1 MDVGV
6 LGQRRFGI
14 PRQGDEDGAHALDLR
29 HDGHQLVGATGVGQ
43 CDEHVLRR
51 DHAQIA
57 VTGLGRV
64 HEEGRRAGGGQ
75 RGGDLAGDV
84 PGLAH
89 AADDDAPL
97 AGQHLATGT
106 AETLVQRIAQVLHG
120 IGLDGQHLAGAVE
133 QGVVVDLGGMQGSHA
148 RTGK

>member
-1 MDVGV
+1 M
-6 LGQRRFGI
+6 
-14 PRQGDEDGAHALDLR
+14 
-29 HDGHQLVGATGVGQ
+29 
-43 CDEHVLRR
+43 
-51 DHAQIA
+51 
-57 VTGLGRV
+57 

-84 PGLAH
+84 PGFAH

-120 IGLDGQHLAGAVE
+120 IGLDGQHLAGTVE